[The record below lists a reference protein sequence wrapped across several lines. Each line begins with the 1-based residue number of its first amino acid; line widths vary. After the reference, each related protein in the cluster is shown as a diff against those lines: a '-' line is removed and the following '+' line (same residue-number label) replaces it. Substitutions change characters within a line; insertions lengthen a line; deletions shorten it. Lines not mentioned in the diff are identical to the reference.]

1 MRQSY
6 DLFGEGLPLLLEDL
20 LELEETLTQVNN
32 EFVRD
37 LGKLTTEN
45 IIKRANWAEEQETID
60 DIKNKTD
67 VTFKNTKKIAYANVL
82 TSSPKA
88 QFAEF
93 GYGILGKGTY
103 QHNEFI
109 QGFTDYDIDTI
120 YKKGNDRHWW
130 YRDRSGQSHI
140 SRGANAKHIY
150 FYSAQDTLQQSS
162 SIFARYKGRLGLK

>member
-6 DLFGEGLPLLLEDL
+6 DLFNGGMAQLEKDLIEWEKTLL
-20 LELEETLTQVNN
+20 QVNN

-37 LGKLTTEN
+37 CGNVTKEN
-45 IIKRANWAEEQETID
+45 VINRANWAEEQDTVD

-67 VTFKNTKKIAYANVL
+67 VTFRNSKKVSYAYVV

-120 YKKGNDRHWW
+120 YKRGNNRHWW
-130 YRDRSGQSHI
+130 FKDRSGQLHS

-150 FYSAQDTLQQSS
+150 FYSAQDTLKQSS
-162 SIFARYKGRLGLK
+162 NILLRYKGRLGLK